1 MLINP
6 RRLARPSRPRVSLP
20 APSLYIHARQRSTRE
35 TRGAQRSATE
45 QTMGEEAPPPPSRAV
60 VLPRRAAAAAHS
72 SFRLPRR
79 RKVHVVRLGGGA
91 RGRGPGPGLR
101 RWLRRAAWRLAEL
114 CVAALSSGSGRPGE
128 AYPPWADVER
138 YFAAPF
144 VPVARDR
151 RRPARS

>member
-6 RRLARPSRPRVSLP
+6 CRLARPSRPRVSLP
-20 APSLYIHARQRSTRE
+20 LYTYTHGREARERRE
-35 TRGAQRSATE
+35 ERSATE

-60 VLPRRAAAAAHS
+60 VLPRRAGAAHS

-144 VPVARDR
+144 VPVPVARDR
-151 RRPARS
+151 RRPRS